1 MTMMMDKN
9 WKFRRF
15 GAPFLSFFL
24 YCHLVLFCFSSASSS
39 LLDGQGLALLKFK
52 ERVVSDPFGAL
63 KDWKDDGGGVLDY
76 CSWFGVECLA
86 GNVVALNLK
95 DRCLEGTLGSELGNL
110 VSLKSIVL
118 RNNSF
123 SGSIPEDIGELKEL
137 EVLDLGFN
145 NFSGS
150 LPLNLGSNRPLMLL
164 LLDHNGV
171 ISIISPEI
179 HQLTKV
185 SEVQVHEVELHD
197 SAKPAS
203 SHNKRKYAA
212 HRRLL
217 QTVGGVNL
225 PPVSLTPST
234 PFFDPYAFLPPLPS
248 VAPFLPTP
256 NADPPLPPSP
266 PATDSNDS
274 IPPPPAA
281 SPNSTEAS
289 LPLPTPPLSSSPNS
303 TVDSSPSRSHTFI
316 PIVAAVAGAT
326 CFLLA
331 IFGIY
336 LCKTNRAAVKPWATG
351 LSGQLQ
357 KALIT
362 GIPKLKR
369 TELES
374 ACEDFS
380 NVIGSSP
387 LGMLYKGTLS
397 SGVEIAVA
405 SVALTSSK
413 DWSRNLELQF
423 AKKIETLSKINHKNF
438 VNLLGY
444 CVEEEPFTRM
454 MVFEYAPNGSL
465 FEHLHIKESEH
476 LDWAMRLRIMMGI
489 AYCLEHMHQL
499 TPPIAHKN
507 LTSSSIS
514 LTEDYAAKI
523 SDFSFSNDIII
534 PPPSPEM
541 EHPETDTELT
551 ADIPFRA
558 SNVYSFGVLLFE
570 LITGRLPYLVDNGSL
585 ENWAADYL
593 TGDQPLRQIVDP
605 MLDSFEEGKLASI
618 EQVIKV
624 CVHPDPLQRPTMA
637 EITPML
643 REVTGITA
651 EAATPK
657 LSPLWWAE
665 LEILSA
671 DGS

>member
-1 MTMMMDKN
+1 M
-9 WKFRRF
+9 
-15 GAPFLSFFL
+15 
-24 YCHLVLFCFSSASSS
+24 
-39 LLDGQGLALLKFK
+39 LKFK
-52 ERVVSDPFGAL
+52 ESVVSDPFGAL
-63 KDWKDDGGGVLDY
+63 KHWKDDGGKSLDY
-76 CSWFGVECLA
+76 CSWFGVECSA
-86 GNVVALNLK
+86 GSIVALNLK
-95 DRCLEGTLGSELGNL
+95 DLCLEGTLGSELGNL

-164 LLDHNGV
+164 YVACVCKSSALAL
-171 ISIISPEI
+171 SIISPEI
-179 HQLTKV
+179 HQLMKL
-185 SEVQVHEVELHD
+185 SEVQVDEVELQD
-197 SAKPAS
+197 SAKVAS
-203 SHNKRKYAA
+203 CHNKRYGASSPETA
-212 HRRLL
+212 L
-217 QTVGGVNL
+217 
-225 PPVSLTPST
+225 
-234 PFFDPYAFLPPLPS
+234 LPPLTS
-248 VAPFLPTP
+248 VVPFFPTP
-256 NADPPLPPSP
+256 NADPPLPPFP
-266 PATDSNDS
+266 PATESSES
-274 IPPPPAA
+274 IPPPPDA

-289 LPLPTPPLSSSPNS
+289 LPVPTPPLSSSPNS
-303 TVDSSPSRSHTFI
+303 TVDSSPSRSHTVI
-316 PIVAAVAGAT
+316 RIAAAIVGAT

-336 LCKTNRAAVKPWATG
+336 LCKVKRAAVKPWATR

-369 TELES
+369 PELES

-387 LGMLYKGTLS
+387 LGILYKGTLS
-397 SGVEIAVA
+397 SGPEIAVVSIA
-405 SVALTSSK
+405 STSSK
-413 DWSRNLELQF
+413 DWSQRLVSEF
-423 AKKIETLSKINHKNF
+423 GTAICKE
-438 VNLLGY
+438 V
-444 CVEEEPFTRM
+444 
-454 MVFEYAPNGSL
+454 
-465 FEHLHIKESEH
+465 KESEH

-499 TPPIAHKN
+499 TPPITQKN

-523 SDFSFSNDIII
+523 SDFSFSNDITI
-534 PPPSPEM
+534 PPSSSEIEPSKTE
-541 EHPETDTELT
+541 TELS
-551 ADIPFRA
+551 ANIPFRA

-570 LITGRLPYLVDNGSL
+570 LITGRLPYSVDNGSL

-593 TGDQPLRQIVDP
+593 SGDQPLRQIVDP
-605 MLDSFEEGKLASI
+605 TLDSFEEQKLASI
-618 EQVIKV
+618 EQVIKI
-624 CVHPDPLQRPTMA
+624 CVHPHPLQRPTMA
-637 EITPML
+637 EVTPML
-643 REVTGITA
+643 REVIRITN
-651 EAATPK
+651 EAATPR